1 MNIQNNSDEYTE
13 ILSRQEEEPVN
24 ENLGRRAEETY
35 CYMNADH
42 YKAQMN
48 ISLKNRKK
56 GAELVQK
63 GWVTLD
69 DVQDGYLRDTRE
81 LVCDFTG
88 TGTEEYAGKITKF
101 PIRILVDRDHV
112 LQVNCSCSRCYGG
125 YYYFR
130 QKTK

>member
-35 CYMNADH
+35 CYMNPDH

-69 DVQDGYLRDTRE
+69 DVQDG
-81 LVCDFTG
+81 
-88 TGTEEYAGKITKF
+88 
-101 PIRILVDRDHV
+101 
-112 LQVNCSCSRCYGG
+112 
-125 YYYFR
+125 
-130 QKTK
+130 